1 MAKTRRQKAVA
12 GTDEPVPQSPAT
24 PSAPASQPSA
34 TLAVDIPEDLDFD
47 ALTSLLPDTRLDTPT
62 PDAILYLYRLVVNQA
77 ADGDA
82 AQRELEEARADLS
95 RKDVELDQALQDRET
110 ATRDL
115 EATLEG
121 VQKEL
126 DQVKQEKEDIG
137 TCSLLFRHALIGLI
151 VCGQPSHEQSCR
163 LS

>member
-12 GTDEPVPQSPAT
+12 DAAESAPQSPAT
-24 PSAPASQPSA
+24 STAPGPQSSA

-47 ALTSLLPDTRLDTPT
+47 ALSSLLPDTRLDTPT

-95 RKDVELDQALQDRET
+95 RKDVELDGRPWRGLEPLCRVGQILGGRARRAGTRARGLLVVHAGGIRSALRWD
-110 ATRDL
+110 
-115 EATLEG
+115 
-121 VQKEL
+121 K
-126 DQVKQEKEDIG
+126 
-137 TCSLLFRHALIGLI
+137 
-151 VCGQPSHEQSCR
+151 
-163 LS
+163 